1 MDGRRN
7 CRELLGGFVHGHFLL
22 LLLAAYAMAA
32 VWPWLGM
39 ATKDITFARIA
50 VRHEVVSLTLP
61 MLLLAAL
68 LLNAGLGADASELA
82 KLVRQPHV
90 VLAGLAMNLLLPVGF
105 AALLIQGMRLWHN
118 PDETQNL
125 LVGLAIVAAM
135 PVAGSSTAWS
145 QNANGNLAL
154 SLGLVI
160 LSTLL
165 SPITTPLVL
174 LAFGLM
180 ANGDCALVL
189 QNLIGTL
196 TGSFLMLCVVIPSL
210 VGLILRKLLG
220 GQRIARWK
228 PTVRFF
234 NSAVLLFLCYTNAS
248 ISLPHVVGQPDWDF
262 LAVVLAVV
270 VALCLSAF
278 TAGWVLGRFLH
289 VDESQQRSLMF
300 GLGMNNNGTG
310 MVLA

>member
-1 MDGRRN
+1 M
-7 CRELLGGFVHGHFLL
+7 
-22 LLLAAYAMAA
+22 
-32 VWPWLGM
+32 
-39 ATKDITFARIA
+39 
-50 VRHEVVSLTLP
+50 
-61 MLLLAAL
+61 
-68 LLNAGLGADASELA
+68 
-82 KLVRQPHV
+82 
-90 VLAGLAMNLLLPVGF
+90 
-105 AALLIQGMRLWHN
+105 
-118 PDETQNL
+118 
-125 LVGLAIVAAM
+125 
-135 PVAGSSTAWS
+135 
-145 QNANGNLAL
+145 

-189 QNLIGTL
+189 QHLIGTF

-210 VGLILRKLLG
+210 AGLILRTLLG

-228 PTVRFF
+228 PTIRFF

-310 MVLA
+310 MVLASTALANFPFAALPILLYNLVQHLVAGGVHRSLASRRFGRDSAAAPAR